1 MRASIN
7 PLHEPSGSKEDLQ
20 PCADIVPGNVVTHI
34 HSSQRP
40 DALRSWIS
48 RYTQIPVQR
57 QILMTAKGKSVKTQS
72 LATENEIFVY
82 DRQNVSDQASSSTP
96 EQLSPPL
103 FTSQDPPDVLAD
115 RNNLQSWKDL
125 FMARR
130 SWALNLAAHCSTMA
144 KSVDDYNIRTEV
156 IQRGVSVA
164 LENLKSH
171 VGNLEHKFQDTH
183 NWANDLMRD
192 QRSAL
197 KDWQRAYS
205 TLGEIPAKSD
215 FTFLRRAAPKKSKEY
230 RTGTL
235 QDYIE
240 GEELQNAVSDVTSQ
254 SQRFA
259 RRVGDLEK
267 EVRDISS
274 QAESLGNAISNTS
287 ANTAE
292 QALLGEIEKH
302 AKKIAAD
309 YTSVLPL
316 QNDPGS
322 ISSIS
327 KVALVHTKKVLPK
340 MMDLNLNLRNMLNAA
355 AQGLSTAMKDS
366 SAQMQK
372 ISSIEL
378 RLAKVQADI
387 AELNV
392 ETDSFDVLCLV
403 YHLPSIYGSI
413 LIESARRHEWA
424 DKIKTDSRD
433 IAEELA
439 IFRDEEQR
447 RRRKWAKRM
456 GEFLNLPDDNA
467 PSVEVNM
474 QAAKDSGWPEVSRAE
489 IEEYIDL
496 VGKKADM
503 EDAVQELTQL
513 FKELDTPSRQ
523 QRRRTKAF
531 KQGSLFEMGR
541 SSFLLRDNDVVRSL
555 QEEKSKVEER
565 LKGSESRVRRLEDL
579 LHRQSHISRPVS
591 GQFGPD
597 IPTSPASPRL
607 ENARLENAS
616 RRSSMSSRRM
626 SSNQPQDDKAL
637 IQRIVALE
645 AELAVERDAITKM
658 QRETSLERQSNVDK
672 IEEAELT
679 KKDLMRNLE
688 AKQREFEEE
697 RRFLESES
705 SKFKSRIEELEDEL
719 DRVLDSH
726 DHERH
731 ELDEKIELLYRE
743 LEIVRGKDKEDAT
756 TQVRL
761 SELTDQN
768 KELQEQVQSIHKEQ
782 KDLVQGLQAAYH
794 NVSNST
800 PPNNIKELVDAL
812 CVVVEGLA
820 IHSKSSD
827 EALARLGEENDEMKQ
842 KIAQSEQDAKTTR
855 EILDSEKANASDLE
869 NRLKGARAELE
880 GVNERLKTGQNEIE
894 SLKTEIDSEKDK
906 TQASYR
912 RAMEAEKRVLD
923 LKEQIERMEEDKTS
937 VSAELSEWKQ
947 RAENV
952 HIDGKTSS
960 SWFDARGA
968 RAGDMSVKVHAFVE
982 QLSRILEELGFTIV
996 SQNGSMAIQR
1006 TSRVMNGLSA
1016 GENMSS
1022 STLVGTIA
1030 APEHVHWAKAGNEND
1045 ESSQFS
1051 SFMTAIDRMDISA
1064 CGDAVIKR
1072 VKDIEILA
1080 RKWQKEARGYRDKY
1094 HRAQSEAHDKIAYR
1108 SFKEGDLALFLP
1120 TRNQEIRSWAAFNV
1134 GAPHYFLR
1142 EQDTHK
1148 LHTRDWLL
1156 ARITKVQERVV
1167 DLSKSMN
1174 GTNQD
1179 RLSTGGN
1186 DGASIEDDNPFEL
1199 SDGLRWYLLDASEEK
1214 PRAPSTP
1221 GLGKSTVASAH
1232 VDAKGSIRLKRT
1244 TFGGGAT
1251 KTLSKSLDSR
1261 RNSSASRNGAAI
1273 PTLQPATTSETVL
1286 ASDGDQGA
1294 GSRREEA
1301 QIFDEVRRDLLS
1313 DPSNK

>member
-1 MRASIN
+1 MSLHIYIAHSGEQMLADPVSFAS
-7 PLHEPSGSKEDLQ
+7 
-20 PCADIVPGNVVTHI
+20 
-34 HSSQRP
+34 P

-57 QILMTAKGKSVKTQS
+57 QILMTAKGKS
-72 LATENEIFVY
+72 NEIFVY
-82 DRQNVSDQASSSTP
+82 DRQNVSEQASSSTP
-96 EQLSPPL
+96 EELSPPL

-144 KSVDDYNIRTEV
+144 KSVDDYNIRIEV

-183 NWANDLMRD
+183 NWANDLMKD

-215 FTFLRRAAPKKSKEY
+215 FTFLRRTAPKKSKEY
-230 RTGTL
+230 STGTL

-240 GEELQNAVSDVTSQ
+240 AEELQNAVSDVTSQ

-274 QAESLGNAISNTS
+274 QAESLGNAISNAS

-309 YTSVLPL
+309 YTSVLSL

-340 MMDLNLNLRNMLNAA
+340 MMDLSLSLRDMLNDA
-355 AQGLSTAMKDS
+355 AQGLGTAMKDS

-378 RLAKVQADI
+378 RLAKAQADI

-413 LIESARRHEWA
+413 LIESARRHEWT

-467 PSVEVNM
+467 PSIEVNM
-474 QAAKDSGWPEVSRAE
+474 QAAKDAGWPEVSRAE
-489 IEEYIDL
+489 IEEYIGL
-496 VGKKADM
+496 IGKKADM

-731 ELDEKIELLYRE
+731 ELDEKMSHFTRSLKYSKSRFNQF
-743 LEIVRGKDKEDAT
+743 T
-756 TQVRL
+756 TER
-761 SELTDQN
+761 
-768 KELQEQVQSIHKEQ
+768 

-794 NVSNST
+794 NASNST
-800 PPNNIKELVDAL
+800 PPTNIRELVDAL

-827 EALARLGEENDEMKQ
+827 EALARLGEESDEMKQ
-842 KIAQSEQDAKTTR
+842 KIAQSEQDVKTTR
-855 EILDSEKANASDLE
+855 EMLDSEKANASDLE
-869 NRLKGARAELE
+869 NKLKGVRAELE
-880 GVNERLKTGQNEIE
+880 GVKERLKTGQSEVE
-894 SLKTEIDSEKDK
+894 SLKAELDSEKGK
-906 TQASYR
+906 TQASDR
-912 RAMEAEKRVLD
+912 RVMEAEQRVLD
-923 LKEQIERMEEDKTS
+923 LNEQIKRMEEDKTS

-952 HIDGKTSS
+952 HIDGKASS

-968 RAGDMSVKVHAFVE
+968 RAGDMSVKVHALVE

-1006 TSRVMNGLSA
+1006 TSRVMNGLSV
-1016 GENMSS
+1016 GENTSS
-1022 STLVGTIA
+1022 STLVGTITT
-1030 APEHVHWAKAGNEND
+1030 PEHVHWAKAGNEND

-1142 EQDTHK
+1142 EQETHK

-1199 SDGLRWYLLDASEEK
+1199 SDGLRWYLLDAAEEK

-1244 TFGGGAT
+1244 TYGGGAT

>member
-1 MRASIN
+1 MSLHIYIAHSGEQMLADPVSFAS
-7 PLHEPSGSKEDLQ
+7 
-20 PCADIVPGNVVTHI
+20 
-34 HSSQRP
+34 P

-48 RYTQIPVQR
+48 RHTQIPVQR

-82 DRQNVSDQASSSTP
+82 DRQNVSEQASNSTP
-96 EQLSPPL
+96 EEPSPPL
-103 FTSQDPPDVLAD
+103 FKSQDPPDVLAD
-115 RNNLQSWKDL
+115 RNSLQSWKDL

-130 SWALNLAAHCSTMA
+130 SWALNLAAHCNSMA
-144 KSVDDYNIRTEV
+144 KSVDDYHIRIEV
-156 IQRGVSVA
+156 IQRGVAVA
-164 LENLKSH
+164 LENLKAH

-183 NWANDLMRD
+183 HWANDLVKD

-197 KDWQRAYS
+197 KDWQQAYS

-215 FTFLRRAAPKKSKEY
+215 FTFLRRTAQKKSKEH

-240 GEELQNAVSDVTSQ
+240 AEELHNAVSDVTSQ

-274 QAESLGNAISNTS
+274 QAGSLGNATSNSS
-287 ANTAE
+287 ADTVE

-302 AKKIAAD
+302 AKKITAD
-309 YTSVLPL
+309 YTSVLSLP
-316 QNDPGS
+316 NDPGS
-322 ISSIS
+322 ISSAS
-327 KVALVHTKKVLPK
+327 KVALVHTKKILPK
-340 MMDLNLNLRNMLNAA
+340 MRDLSLSLRDTLNAA
-355 AQGLSTAMKDS
+355 AKGLHTAMKDS
-366 SAQMQK
+366 SGQMQK

-387 AELNV
+387 AELQV
-392 ETDSFDVLCLV
+392 ETDAFDVLCLV

-413 LIESARRHEWA
+413 LIESARRYEWT

-456 GEFLNLPDDNA
+456 GDFLNLADDNA

-474 QAAKDSGWPEVSRAE
+474 QTAKDTSWPEVSRTD

-496 VGKKADM
+496 IRKKVDM
-503 EDAVQELTQL
+503 DDAVQELTQL

-555 QEEKSKVEER
+555 QEEKSKIEER

-705 SKFKSRIEELEDEL
+705 SKFKSRIDELEDEL

-731 ELDEKIELLYRE
+731 EFDEKIDSLYKE
-743 LEIVRGKDKEDAT
+743 LETVRGKDKEDAT
-756 TQVRL
+756 MQARL
-761 SELTDQN
+761 SELADQK
-768 KELQEQVQSIHKEQ
+768 KELEEQLQSTHKEQ
-782 KDLVQGLQAAYH
+782 KDLVQGLQSAYH
-794 NVSNST
+794 NASNST
-800 PPNNIKELVDAL
+800 PPNNIRELVDAL

-820 IHSKSSD
+820 IHSKGSD
-827 EALARLGEENDEMKQ
+827 EALARLGEENDEMSQ
-842 KIAQSEQDAKTTR
+842 KVAQSEQEAKSAR
-855 EILDSEKANASDLE
+855 EILESEKANIPGLE
-869 NRLKGARAELE
+869 NKLKDASIELE
-880 GVNERLKTGQNEIE
+880 KANERLKTEQDKVE
-894 SLKTEIDSEKDK
+894 SLKSELDSEKNK
-906 TQASYR
+906 TQASDKR
-912 RAMEAEKRVLD
+912 VMEAERQVLELND
-923 LKEQIERMEEDKTS
+923 QIKRMEEDKNS
-937 VSAELSEWKQ
+937 ISAELSEWKQ
-947 RAENV
+947 RAEDV
-952 HIDGKTSS
+952 HTDGKASS
-960 SWFDARGA
+960 SWFDARGT
-968 RAGDMSVKVHAFVE
+968 RAGDMSVKVHILVE

-996 SQNGSMAIQR
+996 SQNNSLTIQR
-1006 TSRVMNGLSA
+1006 TSRVMNGLSV
-1016 GENMSS
+1016 GESMSS

-1030 APEHVHWAKAGNEND
+1030 APDHVHWAKAGNEND
-1045 ESSQFS
+1045 ESSQFA
-1051 SFMTAIDRMDISA
+1051 SFMAAIDRMDISA

-1080 RKWQKEARGYRDKY
+1080 RKWQKEARGCREKY
-1094 HRAQSEAHDKIAYR
+1094 HRVQNEAHDKIAYR

-1142 EQDTHK
+1142 EQEVHK

-1244 TFGGGAT
+1244 TYGGGAT

-1261 RNSSASRNGAAI
+1261 RNSSASRNGAPI
-1273 PTLQPATTSETVL
+1273 PTLQPATTSETVVP
-1286 ASDGDQGA
+1286 SDVDQGA
-1294 GSRREEA
+1294 ESRREEA
-1301 QIFDEVRRDLLS
+1301 QIFNEVRRDLLS
-1313 DPSNK
+1313 GPSHESR